1 LFGKIWLR
9 GRVMENGIKVLNELS
24 WGYRASRLLQVA
36 SGLGIFTVLSGE
48 VMRAEEIAEKCRSK
62 AGLTEKLLIG
72 CAAMGLLEKKEG
84 RYKNSALAEK
94 YLVRGGELY
103 QGDIIAHSA
112 NVMKWWNGLEGEIRI
127 EEKRGDKEAE
137 GHRNFIMG
145 MANIA
150 AAGRAQIFVEK
161 IDLTGRR
168 KLLDIGG
175 GPGSYS
181 IAACRQYRELEAV
194 VFDLPETIA
203 ITRQIIA
210 EEGMGDRVSV
220 AEGDWARDSF
230 GEGGDAVLLSNV
242 LHGAGSGAEM
252 KLGKARDSLVDGGL
266 LVVQE
271 FLLNDGKSGPLVP
284 ALFNI
289 MVGAYSEGELLWLIK
304 EAGFAGGEIV
314 VRSEEIGSSWITA
327 EKV

>member
-1 LFGKIWLR
+1 
-9 GRVMENGIKVLNELS
+9 MENGIRTLNELS
-24 WGYRASRLLQVA
+24 WGYRASKALQVA
-36 SGLGIFTVLSGE
+36 SGLGIFTVLSGR
-48 VMRAEEIAEKCRSK
+48 VMEAGEIAKKCRSK

-72 CAAMGLLEKKEG
+72 CAAMGLLEKEEG

-94 YLVRGGELY
+94 YLVRGGEFY

-112 NVMKWWNGLEGEIRI
+112 NVMEYWNRLENEIRI

-137 GHRNFIMG
+137 RHRNFIMG

-150 AAGRAQIFVEK
+150 AAGRTQMFVEK
-161 IDLTGRR
+161 IDLSGRR

-181 IAACRQYRELEAV
+181 IAACRRYRELKAV

-210 EEGMGDRVSV
+210 EERMGDRVSV
-220 AEGDWARDSF
+220 REGDWETDSF
-230 GEGGDAVLLSNV
+230 GEGNDVALLSNV
-242 LHGAGSGAEM
+242 LHGAGSSAEM
-252 KLGKARDSLVDGGL
+252 KLEKARDSLVGGGL

-271 FLLNDGKSGPLVP
+271 FLLNDEKGGPLIP

-289 MVGAYSEGELLWLIK
+289 MVGVYSEGELLSLIK
-304 EAGFAGGEIV
+304 EAGFAGAEIV
-314 VRSEEIGSSWITA
+314 MRSEEIGCSWITA
-327 EKV
+327 ERVCGDEAV

>member
-1 LFGKIWLR
+1 
-9 GRVMENGIKVLNELS
+9 MDNGIKAFNELS
-24 WGYRASRLLQVA
+24 WGYRASRALHVA
-36 SGLGIFTVLSGE
+36 SSLGVFTVLSDGA
-48 VMRAEEIAEKCRSK
+48 MGAEEIAEKCRSK
-62 AGLTEKLLIG
+62 VELTEKLLIG
-72 CAAMGLLEKKEG
+72 CAAMGLLEKEEG
-84 RYKNSALAEK
+84 RYENSALAEK
-94 YLVRGGELY
+94 YLVRGGEFY

-112 NVMKWWNGLEGEIRI
+112 NVMEFWNRLEDEIRI

-137 GHRNFIMG
+137 EHRNFIMG

-161 IDLTGRR
+161 IDLSGRR

-181 IAACRQYRELEAV
+181 IAACRRYRQLEAV

-203 ITRQIIA
+203 IARQIIA
-210 EEGMGDRVSV
+210 EEGMGDSVSV
-220 AEGDWARDSF
+220 VEGDWARDSF
-230 GEGGDAVLLSNV
+230 GEGNDVALLSNV
-242 LHGAGSGAEM
+242 LHGVGSGAEM
-252 KLGKARDSLVDGGL
+252 KLGKARNSLVGGGL

-271 FLLNDGKSGPLVP
+271 FLLNDEKSGPMIP

-289 MVGAYSEGELLWLIK
+289 MVGAYSEGELLSLIK
-304 EAGFAGGEIV
+304 EAGFAGAEIV
-314 VRSEEIGSSWITA
+314 VRSEEIGCSWITA

>member
-1 LFGKIWLR
+1 
-9 GRVMENGIKVLNELS
+9 MENGIKALNELI
-24 WGYRASRLLQVA
+24 WGYRASRALQVA
-36 SGLGIFTVLSGE
+36 SGLGVFTVLSGR
-48 VMRAEEIAEKCRSK
+48 VMGSEEIAEKCRSK

-94 YLVRGGELY
+94 YLVRGREFY
-103 QGDIIAHSA
+103 QGDMIAHSA
-112 NVMKWWNGLEGEIRI
+112 NVMEYWNRLEDEIRI
-127 EEKRGDKEAE
+127 EEKRGDKGAE

-150 AAGRAQIFVEK
+150 AAGRAQMFAEK

-181 IAACRQYRELEAV
+181 IAACRRYRELEAV

-210 EEGMGDRVSV
+210 EEGMEDKVCVR
-220 AEGDWARDSF
+220 EGDWETDSF
-230 GEGGDAVLLSNV
+230 GEGGDVALLSNV
-242 LHGAGSGAEM
+242 LHGAVSGAEM
-252 KLGKARDSLVDGGL
+252 KLEKARDSLVAGGL

-271 FLLNDGKSGPLVP
+271 FLLNDEKSGPLIP

-289 MVGAYSEGELLWLIK
+289 MVGAYSEGELLSLIK

-314 VRSEEIGSSWITA
+314 MRSEEMGCIWITA
-327 EKV
+327 EKVCGDGAV

>member
-1 LFGKIWLR
+1 
-9 GRVMENGIKVLNELS
+9 MENGIKVLNELS
-24 WGYRASRLLQVA
+24 WGYRASRALQVA
-36 SGLGIFTVLSGE
+36 SGLGVFTVLSDCAMG
-48 VMRAEEIAEKCRSK
+48 AGEIAEKCRSK

-72 CAAMGLLEKKEG
+72 CVAMGLLEKKEG
-84 RYKNSALAEK
+84 RYRNSALAEK
-94 YLVRGGELY
+94 YLVRGGEFY

-112 NVMKWWNGLEGEIRI
+112 NVMEYWNRLEDEIRI
-127 EEKRGDKEAE
+127 EERRGDKAAE

-150 AAGRAQIFVEK
+150 AAGRAKMFVDK

-181 IAACRQYRELEAV
+181 IAACRRYRELKAV

-220 AEGDWARDSF
+220 REGDWGTDSF
-230 GEGGDAVLLSNV
+230 GKGNDVALLSNV
-242 LHGAGSGAEM
+242 LHGASSGAEM
-252 KLGKARDSLVDGGL
+252 KLGKARESLVDGGL

-271 FLLNDGKSGPLVP
+271 FLLNDEKSGPLIP

-289 MVGAYSEGELLWLIK
+289 MVGAYSEGELLGLIK
-304 EAGFAGGEIV
+304 EAGFAGAEIIM
-314 VRSEEIGSSWITA
+314 RSEEIGCSWITA
-327 EKV
+327 ERVCGDEAV